1 MEKINYTHLIRTLES
16 IEEKVWSNDDHNELM
31 KALELFKELVLQQTE
46 VSIKQFE
53 LLKRIEKYWGD
64 EENKNAD
71 IFN

>member
-53 LLKRIEKYWGD
+53 
-64 EENKNAD
+64 
-71 IFN
+71 